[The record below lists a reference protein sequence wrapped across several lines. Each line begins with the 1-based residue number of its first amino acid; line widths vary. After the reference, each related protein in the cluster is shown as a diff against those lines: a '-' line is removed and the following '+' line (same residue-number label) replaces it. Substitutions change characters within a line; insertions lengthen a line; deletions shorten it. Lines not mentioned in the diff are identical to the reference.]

1 MVDFQGRSEALLYQ
15 HAISYRQF
23 TIGQREGML
32 VGRPTELG
40 LFPGTYVQIYVFIL
54 NVDSPAYEH
63 PMLDEVFL
71 KTKYNLYISTIWP
84 LD

>member
-1 MVDFQGRSEALLYQ
+1 
-15 HAISYRQF
+15 
-23 TIGQREGML
+23 ML

-63 PMLDEVFL
+63 PILASVFYYFL
-71 KTKYNLYISTIWP
+71 NVKVL
-84 LD
+84 L

>member
-63 PMLDEVFL
+63 PMLATVA
-71 KTKYNLYISTIWP
+71 LYIVYQYYCQR
-84 LD
+84 LYV